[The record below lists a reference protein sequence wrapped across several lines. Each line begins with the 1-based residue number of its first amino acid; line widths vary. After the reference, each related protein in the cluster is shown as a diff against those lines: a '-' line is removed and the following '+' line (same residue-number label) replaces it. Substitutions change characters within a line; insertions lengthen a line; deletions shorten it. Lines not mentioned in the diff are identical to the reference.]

1 MIAMSNEYRIRAYTI
16 LRGVIFPTE
25 ELWEHSTLKD
35 AIAMGFLRPSRKKR
49 DTLIVT
55 AEGRK
60 ELQRLSDLEEKRVVA
75 GVQ

>member
-16 LRGVIFPTE
+16 LRGMIFPTQ
-25 ELWEHSTLKD
+25 ELWERSTLED

-49 DTLIVT
+49 NTLIVT

-60 ELQRLSDLEEKRVVA
+60 ELQRLGDLEEKRVVA
-75 GVQ
+75 GAQ